1 MMNLHKIVIIGAGTM
16 GSGIAQWF
24 AQQMC
29 TVELV
34 DNSHEQLGKAL
45 SSIHASWDMLT
56 QKNKIGMDDALRMKE
71 LLSIKSLDKVSADA
85 DLVIEAIIENLEIK
99 KDLFKNLDHTFSA
112 HTILASNTSSF
123 PIELMA
129 EAVSLERRPRFLGL
143 HFFNPATI
151 MKLVEVIKGKDSS
164 EELCRE
170 LYTWFDS
177 KDKKPA
183 MCKDSPGFIVNRV
196 ARNFYGEP
204 LRIVED
210 ADENKMKEVDRI
222 LKEVGG
228 FRMGPF
234 ELMDLIGIDIN
245 YSVTCSV
252 WEAYNKEPRF
262 APHKLQKQMVD
273 EKRFGRKSKRG
284 FYKYD

>member
-1 MMNLHKIVIIGAGTM
+1 MNLKKIVVIGAGTM

-29 TVELV
+29 DVELV
-34 DNSHEQLGKAL
+34 DNSSLQMEKAL
-45 SSIHASWDMLT
+45 QSIHSSWDSLV
-56 QKNKIGMDDALRMKE
+56 QKNKLIKADAEKMKTH
-71 LLSIKSLDKVSADA
+71 LSLKSLETISPDA

-99 KDLFKNLDHTFSA
+99 KDLFKKLDAHFKE

-129 EAVSLERRPRFLGL
+129 EAVSTNRKSRFLGL

-151 MKLVEVIKGKDSS
+151 MKLVEVIKGKDSDLT
-164 EELCRE
+164 LCQE
-170 LYTWFDS
+170 LYQWFDQQG
-177 KDKKPA
+177 KRPA

-204 LRIVED
+204 LRIVESD
-210 ADENKMKEVDRI
+210 NEARMREVDSI

-228 FRMGPF
+228 FKMGPF
-234 ELMDLIGIDIN
+234 ELMDLIGIDVN

-252 WEAYNKEPRF
+252 WEAYNKEARF

>member
-1 MMNLHKIVIIGAGTM
+1 MKVEKIVVIGAGTM

-24 AQQMC
+24 TQQFC
-29 TVELV
+29 SVELV
-34 DNSHEQLGKAL
+34 DNSTDQLSKAIN
-45 SSIHASWDMLT
+45 SIHTSWDKLVEKGKLT
-56 QKNKIGMDDALRMKE
+56 QEDVHKM
-71 LLSIKSLDKVSADA
+71 KSLLKAGKLGSVNKDA

-99 KDLFKNLDHTFSA
+99 KNLFRDLDNYFSD
-112 HTILASNTSSF
+112 HTILSSNTSSF

-129 EAVSLERRPRFLGL
+129 DAVKVSRRSRFLGL

-151 MKLVEVIKGKDSS
+151 MKLVEVIKGKDSDHK
-164 EELCRE
+164 LCE
-170 LYTWFDS
+170 DLYRWFDEMG
-177 KDKKPA
+177 KKPA

-204 LRIVED
+204 LRIVEED
-210 ADENKMKEVDRI
+210 DESKMKEVDRV

-228 FRMGPF
+228 FKMGPF

-252 WEAYNKEPRF
+252 WEAYHKEPRF

-273 EKRFGRKSKRG
+273 EKRLGRKTKHG

>member
-1 MMNLHKIVIIGAGTM
+1 MNLQKIVVIGAGTM

-24 AQQMC
+24 AQQEC
-29 TVELV
+29 YVELV
-34 DNSHEQLGKAL
+34 DSSEAQLEKAQRDIY
-45 SSIHASWDMLT
+45 SSWDKLAEKKKLNNPERLKKLLVT
-56 QKNKIGMDDALRMKE
+56 KKLEDA
-71 LLSIKSLDKVSADA
+71 SPDT

-99 KDLFKNLDHTFSA
+99 KNLFKNLDQQFAS

-123 PIELMA
+123 PIHLMA
-129 EAVSLERRPRFLGL
+129 EAVSNERKPRFLGL

-164 EELCRE
+164 EQLCRD
-170 LYTWFDS
+170 LYNWFDS

-183 MCKDSPGFIVNRV
+183 LCKDSPGFIVNRV

-204 LRIVED
+204 LRIVETD
-210 ADENKMKEVDRI
+210 DENKMKEIDAI

-228 FRMGPF
+228 FKMGPF

-252 WEAYNKEPRF
+252 WDAYEKEPRF

-273 EKRFGRKSKRG
+273 EKRLGRKTKHG

>member
-1 MMNLHKIVIIGAGTM
+1 MNLQKIVVIGAGTM

-34 DNSHEQLGKAL
+34 DNSHEQLNKAL
-45 SSIHASWDMLT
+45 TSIHASWNSLLEKKKLSLNQVDEMKKLLT
-56 QKNKIGMDDALRMKE
+56 
-71 LLSIKSLDKVSADA
+71 IKSLDEVSKDA

-99 KDLFKNLDHTFSA
+99 KELFKRLDKDFDP
-112 HTILASNTSSF
+112 HTILSSNTSSF

-129 EAVSLERRPRFLGL
+129 EAVSDKRKPKFLGL

-164 EELCRE
+164 EELCKN
-170 LYTWFDS
+170 LYSWFDS

-183 MCKDSPGFIVNRV
+183 LCKDSPGFIVNRV
-196 ARNFYGEP
+196 ARNYYGEP

-210 ADENKMKEVDRI
+210 DNEAKMREVDSI

-228 FRMGPF
+228 FKMGPF
-234 ELMDLIGIDIN
+234 ELMDLIGIDVN

-252 WEAYNKEPRF
+252 WDAYNKEPRF

-273 EKRFGRKSKRG
+273 EKRFGKKTKRG
-284 FYKYD
+284 FYTYD

>member
-1 MMNLHKIVIIGAGTM
+1 MNLERIVVIGAGTM

-24 AQQMC
+24 TQQYC
-29 TVELV
+29 SVELV
-34 DNSHEQLGKAL
+34 DNSQEQLQKAL
-45 SSIHASWDMLT
+45 SSIHSSWDKLVE
-56 QKNKIGMDDALRMKE
+56 KKKLNSADVEKMKS
-71 LLSIKSLDKVSADA
+71 LLSIKSIDQVAKNA
-85 DLVIEAIIENLEIK
+85 DLVVEAIIENLEIK
-99 KDLFKNLDHTFSA
+99 KDLFKNLDSYFDA
-112 HTILASNTSSF
+112 HTILSSNTSSF
-123 PIELMA
+123 PIHLMA
-129 EAVSLERRPRFLGL
+129 EAVSDKRKSQFLGL

-151 MKLVEVIKGKDSS
+151 MKLVEVIKGQDSDP
-164 EELCRE
+164 ELCQK
-170 LYTWFDS
+170 LYNWFDA

-204 LRIVED
+204 LRIVEE
-210 ADENKMKEVDRI
+210 ENEGKMQEVDRI

-228 FRMGPF
+228 FKMGPF
-234 ELMDLIGIDIN
+234 ELMDLIGIDVN

>member
-1 MMNLHKIVIIGAGTM
+1 MNLQKVVVIGAGTM

-34 DNSHEQLGKAL
+34 DSSAEQMDKAL
-45 SSIHASWDMLT
+45 KSIHSSWDSLV
-56 QKNKIGMDDALRMKE
+56 QKNKLTASDAEKMKT
-71 LLSIKSLDKVSADA
+71 LLSLKSMETISRDA

-99 KDLFKNLDHTFSA
+99 KELFKKLDAHFDN

-129 EAVSLERRPRFLGL
+129 EVVRPERKPKFLGL

-151 MKLVEVIKGKDSS
+151 MKLVEVIKGKDSDLS
-164 EELCRE
+164 LCQE
-170 LYTWFDS
+170 LYQWFE
-177 KDKKPA
+177 KQGKKPA

-210 ADENKMKEVDRI
+210 DNEAAMREVDSI

-228 FRMGPF
+228 FKMGPF
-234 ELMDLIGIDIN
+234 ELMDLIGVDVN